1 MYLRYS
7 SVNGKR
13 STRVKKNVIRKYDY
27 VCGCL
32 ITPDGSMLSGSV
44 FTRLEMHCKTPVEWV
59 YYGAAKITA
68 QKDLCCH
75 CSKQGAQ
82 QTLFKTVLPICDG
95 CRAEGEK
102 VYKQGLLKQLL
113 PTKKEKK
120 IHKDIFSQF
129 NIHYF
134 YATLLLCVYYS
145 LEPALI
151 IL

>member
-68 QKDLCCH
+68 QKDLCRH

-82 QTLFKTVLPICDG
+82 QDKELKKLFKTVLPICDG
-95 CRAEGEK
+95 CRAESKK
-102 VYKQGLLKQLL
+102 VYKWGPIKTAAANLKR
-113 PTKKEKK
+113 KE
-120 IHKDIFSQF
+120 
-129 NIHYF
+129 N
-134 YATLLLCVYYS
+134 L
-145 LEPALI
+145 
-151 IL
+151 